1 MSDLFFLKHLQFFLK
16 SSQPFFNC
24 FQAVAKRPQAAVLL
38 ALMLV
43 GYPASLSADI
53 APAPIRFL
61 ITFDDGPSGSDKR
74 NPTELILDVLAQ
86 NTVQPGIKAIFFVE
100 TRATTRGGTATGQL
114 LMRRQQAEGHLLA
127 FHTST
132 PSHSNHRLMQ
142 PEELEWS
149 LQDGIADLTA
159 VSGVAPQLVRP
170 PFWNYDAR
178 TLASYNRHGLQ
189 MLLTDLSANDGVIW
203 GMNWNWRKRDDLLQH
218 LRATKAHWLS
228 GKMPSINGI
237 TPIVVTFHDI
247 NRRTARH
254 IEAYLQMLLHIAQ
267 ELKIPVAAKPF
278 YDNRAELENA
288 ALARSVRDVNEMP
301 ALPGIWNWMWR

>member
-1 MSDLFFLKHLQFFLK
+1 MTKHLQ
-16 SSQPFFNC
+16 S
-24 FQAVAKRPQAAVLL
+24 VTLL
-38 ALMLV
+38 ALLLISYAV
-43 GYPASLSADI
+43 PLHADVT
-53 APAPIRFL
+53 PAPIRFL
-61 ITFDDGPSGSDKR
+61 ITFDDGPSGSNKR

-100 TRATTRGGTATGQL
+100 TRATTRGATEIGQL
-114 LMRRQQAEGHLLA
+114 LMHRQQAEGHLLA

-132 PSHSNHRLMQ
+132 PSHSNHRLMA
-142 PEELEWS
+142 PEHLELS
-149 LQDGIADLTA
+149 LEDGINDLRA
-159 VSGVAPQLVRP
+159 VSGIAPQLVRP

-218 LRATKAHWLS
+218 LRATKAQWTR
-228 GKMPSINGI
+228 GKMPSIDGI

-254 IEAYLQMLLHIAQ
+254 LEAYLKMLLNIAQ
-267 ELKIPVAAKPF
+267 ELDMPVAAKPF

-288 ALARSVRDVNEMP
+288 ALVRSVRHVNEMP

>member
-1 MSDLFFLKHLQFFLK
+1 MSDLFFLQPLRAFFKCLQAMAKHLQSFPLFALLLIGY
-16 SSQPFFNC
+16 
-24 FQAVAKRPQAAVLL
+24 AVPVH
-38 ALMLV
+38 
-43 GYPASLSADI
+43 ADVT
-53 APAPIRFL
+53 PAPIRFL
-61 ITFDDGPSGSDKR
+61 ITFDDGPSGSSKR

-86 NTVQPGIKAIFFVE
+86 NTVQSGIKAIFFVE
-100 TRATTRGGTATGQL
+100 TRATTRGATEIGKL
-114 LMRRQQAEGHLLA
+114 LMQRQQAEGHLLA

-132 PSHSNHRLMQ
+132 PSHSNHRLME
-142 PEELEWS
+142 PEHLELS
-149 LQDGIADLTA
+149 LKEGIADLMG

-178 TLASYNRHGLQ
+178 TLASYNSHGLQ

-218 LRATKAHWLS
+218 LRATKAHWTS
-228 GKMPSINGI
+228 GKLPSIDGI

-254 IEAYLQMLLHIAQ
+254 LEAYLEMLLNIAE
-267 ELKIPVAAKPF
+267 ELEMPVAAKPF
-278 YDNRAELENA
+278 YDNRTELETA
-288 ALARSVRDVNEMP
+288 ALLRSVRHVNEMP